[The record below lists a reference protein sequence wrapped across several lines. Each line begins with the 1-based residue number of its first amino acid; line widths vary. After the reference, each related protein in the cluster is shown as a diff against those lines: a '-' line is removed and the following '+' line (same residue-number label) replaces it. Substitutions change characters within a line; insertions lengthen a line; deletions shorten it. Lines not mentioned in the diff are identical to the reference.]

1 MTRSDPRKPTTD
13 WLRMKVQPELPAGG
27 KPALAAM
34 IGNALLPAFV
44 RSHALKVAEHLPAP

>member
-1 MTRSDPRKPTTD
+1 
-13 WLRMKVQPELPAGG
+13 MKVQPELPAGG

-44 RSHALKVAEHLPAP
+44 RSHALKVAGHLPAM